1 MSNFLKYINFLLSIS
16 FIYSYVVFP
25 LYIKNQN
32 IHPSDSP
39 YEFISKIL
47 DSNLYTQINIGS
59 QKTIVKAS
67 IDIYTTELMIAGD
80 GVKRNKYNESNS
92 DSYNCTYCK
101 IKEFYSGWYSEGII
115 STEDFYIEKNK
126 NEFEVVHNM
135 KFILAKKSIYMDPP
149 EATCGLQLPQFNS
162 ESDYNLINSLKKTN
176 KTKSYIWYLDYENF
190 PNNEMKLII
199 DAYPHDL
206 NSKKYNS
213 EKFTEASAIA
223 LDDLKKYPQ
232 WTLRFFD
239 INYNNVKFEKIS
251 TIFQVAKFQ
260 FDSNIIIAPN
270 EMGDFLEKQFFG
282 EYISKNICTFNN
294 TSINKYIYCKNK
306 KFDVKKFKSIYF
318 KNVDLNI
325 IFELSYKELFY
336 LNGDYIYFL
345 IFFRPVDIWIFGD
358 IFLKKYHLVFNQ
370 EAKTIGYYQGME
382 KEEKENKGKKFKVTF
397 THILLILILLAIIVV
412 GIVLYIKIVPR
423 KKNRANELDDDY
435 EYNESINEQ
444 NDKNKIIG

>member
-1 MSNFLKYINFLLSIS
+1 MSISLKYIIFLLSIS

-39 YEFISKIL
+39 YEFIAKIL
-47 DSNLYTQINIGS
+47 DSDLYTQINIGS
-59 QKTIVKAS
+59 QKTTVKAS
-67 IDIYTTELMIAGD
+67 IDIYRTELMIAGD

-92 DSYNCTYCK
+92 NSYNCTYCK
-101 IKEFYSGWYSEGII
+101 IKEYYNGWYSEGII

-149 EATCGLQLPQFNS
+149 EATCGLQLPQFGS
-162 ESDYNLINSLKKTN
+162 EPDYNLINSLKNIN

-213 EKFTEASAIA
+213 EKFIETGAIA

-232 WTLRFFD
+232 WALRFSD
-239 INYNNVKFEKIS
+239 INYNNVKFDKKS
-251 TIFQVAKFQ
+251 TIFQIARFQ
-260 FDSNIIIAPN
+260 FDLNIIIAPN

-282 EYISKNICTFNN
+282 EYISKNICFFNN

-306 KFDVKKFKSIYF
+306 KFDIKKFKSIYF
-318 KNVDLNI
+318 KNVDLSI

-336 LNGDYIYFL
+336 SNGDYIYFL
-345 IFFRPVDIWIFGD
+345 ILFRSVDDWIFGD
-358 IFLKKYHLVFNQ
+358 IFLKKYYLVFNQ
-370 EAKTIGYYQGME
+370 EARTIGYYQGME
-382 KEEKENKGKKFKVTF
+382 KEEKENNGKKFKITF
-397 THILLILILLAIIVV
+397 THILLILILIAIIIV
-412 GIVLYIKIVPR
+412 GIVLYIKIGR
-423 KKNRANELDDDY
+423 KKKNRANELEDDY
-435 EYNESINEQ
+435 EYNESIN
-444 NDKNKIIG
+444 DKNKIIE